1 MADIEKAQRI
11 DSLFERISSLIEQA
25 RGYVVNS
32 MKIAEVKTRYEVGR
46 YIYEDEQQG
55 ERAAYGEQMLKNLS
69 TRLTERFGAD
79 WSYDT
84 LKRCRQ
90 FYQAYLHA
98 QIGATPLHQFE
109 EGEQTAENNYD
120 RHVRQEFENPTI
132 GILLCG
138 EKSDALVELTLPENS
153 NIYASQYS
161 LYLPDKALLQRKLKE
176 WIEEFND
183 NQ

>member
-1 MADIEKAQRI
+1 MTDIEKAHRVEA
-11 DSLFERISSLIEQA
+11 LFERISSLIEQA

-32 MKIAEVKTRYEVGR
+32 AKIAEVKTRYEVGR

-55 ERAAYGEQMLKNLS
+55 ERAAYGEQVLKNLS
-69 TRLTERFGAD
+69 VYLIERFGGD

-109 EGEQTAENNYD
+109 EGEQTAENKQVVN
-120 RHVRQEFENPTI
+120 
-132 GILLCG
+132 CG
-138 EKSDALVELTLPENS
+138 NAVLRSTRSICLTRRCFN
-153 NIYASQYS
+153 AS
-161 LYLPDKALLQRKLKE
+161 
-176 WIEEFND
+176 
-183 NQ
+183 